1 MCAAEQAPA
10 NDSGTHF
17 SGDNMPHPTDQRADA
32 RPDQQAGSVVV
43 QKQSV
48 QAIRAELAL
57 RTSGVIDS
65 VSCLQKA
72 QQITQESLQLEVC
85 V

>member
-1 MCAAEQAPA
+1 M
-10 NDSGTHF
+10 NHR
-17 SGDNMPHPTDQRADA
+17 TDHRADA

-57 RTSGVIDS
+57 STSSVIDS